1 MFLKHK
7 KEGSRLKQISYDNFK
22 KVDIRVGKIIKIEDF
37 ANALNPAYKIWIDF
51 GNFGVKKSSAQITK
65 LYNKKDLINRLII
78 AIINFPPKQ
87 IANFISEVLILGI
100 VVDKDEIVLIQPDRY
115 VPLGKRIL

>member
-1 MFLKHK
+1 M
-7 KEGSRLKQISYDNFK
+7 KQISYDYFK

-37 ANALNPAYKIWIDF
+37 PNALNPAYKIWIDF

-87 IANFISEVLILGI
+87 IANFISEVLILGV